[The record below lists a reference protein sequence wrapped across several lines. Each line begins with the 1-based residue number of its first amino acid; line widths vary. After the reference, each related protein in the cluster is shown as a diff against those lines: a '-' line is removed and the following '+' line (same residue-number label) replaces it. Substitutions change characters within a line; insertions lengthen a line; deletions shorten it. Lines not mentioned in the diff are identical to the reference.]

1 MTVRANALF
10 LNEISQCNS
19 IKYTLDKT
27 LMCCSRLKCL
37 LIRVVIIFT
46 TGVFLF
52 FQNFNKVT
60 WLKAVAR
67 GCV

>member
-27 LMCCSRLKCL
+27 LMCCSRLKWL
-37 LIRVVIIFT
+37 LIRVVIIIT

-52 FQNFNKVT
+52 FQYFSKVT
-60 WLKAVAR
+60 LLKEAAR
-67 GCV
+67 SYV